1 MDKNLKVTRYK
12 GMGKVAKKSWFNII
26 IKERVYYTDKGQP
39 IIAPAICV
47 TTQAEMLTIHKKN
60 RKINNGHA
68 AKILASINTLAAI
81 LRQVVVVK
89 YQEEYYIADG
99 QHLYNGLKM
108 ASLPIEFILCE
119 VDTEKQLIDFMRLMN
134 DSAKRWGLNQFI
146 NVNTTNKVT
155 NAYNKLVSYIND
167 YKDSAGMTDK
177 VMAAMMYNEFLYNE
191 GASSNAIKG
200 GYFVQNV
207 PDVRL
212 KMRLTALKRFYRKTN
227 MTATNYLNA
236 ALVILMYEKKDNYFK
251 NEKQFLNEVYK
262 QAEKRGLL
270 NLKYGNKRDAL
281 EFLGDCWARI

>member
-1 MDKNLKVTRYK
+1 MQKKRTITRYK
-12 GMGKVAKKSWFNII
+12 GFGGNKWYNVLL
-26 IKERVYYTDKGQP
+26 KERVYHTDKGQP
-39 IIAPAICV
+39 IIAGAICV
-47 TTQAEMLTIHKKN
+47 TTQAEMLAFHKRN
-60 RKINNGHA
+60 RKANDGHA
-68 AKILASINTLAAI
+68 AKILNSITTLAAI

-89 YQEEYYIADG
+89 YEGQYYITDG
-99 QHLYNGLKM
+99 QHLYKGLNA
-108 ASLPIEFILCE
+108 ASLPIEFMLFE
-119 VDTEKQLIDFMRLMN
+119 VETEKQLIDFMRLMN

-146 NVNTTNKVT
+146 KVNASNKVS
-155 NAYNKLVSYIND
+155 NAYTKLTNFVNEF
-167 YKDSAGMTDK
+167 KDTAGMTDK

-236 ALVILMYEKKDNYFK
+236 ALVILMYEKKDNYFR